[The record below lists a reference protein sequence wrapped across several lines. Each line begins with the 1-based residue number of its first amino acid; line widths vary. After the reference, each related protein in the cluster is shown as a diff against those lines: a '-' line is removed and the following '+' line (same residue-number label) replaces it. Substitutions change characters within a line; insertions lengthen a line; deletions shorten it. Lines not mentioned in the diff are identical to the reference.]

1 MPMNKPLLSVA
12 LALACAHPAL
22 ADEWMVEAHY
32 PDQAALTRAASRFQ
46 HVIVDAGR
54 QTLRV
59 DTDEA
64 GIAALEDA
72 GLTVTIDQADT
83 ARLRAFQA
91 RMRDAI
97 ASGLPQLTA
106 SGYPSIPGYA
116 CYRTVEGAY
125 QTMDD
130 LVAAQPTLATIDE
143 IGPSWQKSQNSGGYE
158 MRALRITNL
167 ATLASEPARP
177 VFVAFGS
184 IHAREYTPAE
194 LLTRMAEWLVQG
206 YGTDPQATWLVDHV
220 DFRLILEANPDGRK
234 QAESGILWRKNT
246 NTVDGYCPGTPDG
259 WSQPGIDLNRN
270 FPFHWNTTGG
280 EGSSGDRCDQTYRG
294 PSAGSEPET
303 QNLVRYG
310 VGTAG
315 AGGYSGGA
323 LPDRRHGDLVG
334 AAPDDY
340 AGIFFDIH
348 SYSQLVLWSW
358 GDTYTAAP
366 NDAALRALGR
376 RIAWFNGYDPKASVE
391 LYPTD
396 GTTVDTFYGALGTPA
411 YTIELGVDFFESC
424 STFENPTSGT
434 YVKNFAALKYAARAA
449 AAPYK
454 LPTGPDVYN
463 LAASAPVQGAGGP
476 YVTLTATIDETRYST
491 RRGTQA
497 TYPIQAAY
505 AYVDTLPWQ
514 AGAVPIAL
522 SAVDGAFDAK
532 TEAVRGDVP
541 LAGLAPGRHLVYVQG
556 VNTLNGG
563 TRGTPD
569 AIFVDVGGSATT
581 VTVTPRVAGD
591 GTIDP
596 STPQTVPVG
605 TTLQFTATPAT
616 GHHTTSVDGCPGTF
630 VAPVFTTTPLQGDCT
645 LVATFNIDQYTIG
658 GTIGGLAANGL
669 ALALNG
675 GANLVIAAGATSFT
689 FPGTLAYGTTYD
701 VTVATQPT
709 GQTCSV
715 GNGHGTAAGNVGNVA
730 VTCVTNRATV
740 TPTVVGDGTINPSTP
755 QDVAIGATLDFTVTP
770 GTGQHVR
777 GVAGCPG
784 TFAAPVFHAG
794 PIQSACTLT
803 ATFDPDLHTVSGSVA
818 GLASAGLALKLN
830 GGADL
835 PIAANATD
843 FRFPDP
849 LAYGS
854 GYAVTISAQPATQQ
868 CTLLHGTG
876 TVSGD
881 VTDVA
886 VSCAPDGDV
895 IFEDGFEA
903 N

>member
-1 MPMNKPLLSVA
+1 MNKPLLSLA

-46 HVIVDAGR
+46 HVIVDPER
-54 QTLRV
+54 RTLRV
-59 DTDEA
+59 DTDDA

-83 ARLRAFQA
+83 AKLRAFQA

-97 ASGLPQLTA
+97 ASGVPQLTGD
-106 SGYPSIPGYA
+106 GYPSIPGYA

-130 LVAAQPTLATIDE
+130 LVAAYPTLAAIDE
-143 IGPSWQKSQNSGGYE
+143 IGPTWEKTQDPSHGYA
-158 MRALRITNL
+158 MRALRITNFD
-167 ATLASEPARP
+167 TLASDSQRP

-194 LLTRMAEWLVQG
+194 LLTRMAEWLLQD
-206 YGTDPQATWLVDHV
+206 YGSDPQATWLVDHV
-220 DFRLILEANPDGRK
+220 DFRLILQANPDGRK
-234 QAESGILWRKNT
+234 KAETGISWRKNT
-246 NTVDGYCPGTPDG
+246 NTVDGACPGTPDG

-270 FPFHWNTTGG
+270 FPFHWHTTG
-280 EGSSGDRCDQTYRG
+280 ESGSSSDRCDQTYRG

-303 QNLVRYG
+303 QNLVRY
-310 VGTAG
+310 VAGTPS
-315 AGGYSGGA
+315 GGSYVDGA

-334 AAPDDY
+334 AAPEDY
-340 AGIFFDIH
+340 AGLFFDIH

-358 GDTYTAAP
+358 GDTTTLSP
-366 NDAALRALGR
+366 NDAALRSLGR
-376 RIAWFNGYDPKASVE
+376 RIAWFNGYTPEAAWE
-391 LYPTD
+391 LYFTD
-396 GTTVDTFYGALGTPA
+396 GTTDDTFYGLIGAPS

-424 STFENPTSGT
+424 TTFQNTTFP
-434 YVKNFAALKYAARAA
+434 KNFAALKYAARGA
-449 AAPYK
+449 AAPYR
-454 LPTGPDVYN
+454 LPKGPDAYN
-463 LAASAPVQGAGGP
+463 LAVSAPAQGAGGP

-491 RRGTQA
+491 RRGTQT

-514 AGAVPIAL
+514 AGATPIAL

-532 TEAVRGDVP
+532 TEAVRGDIS
-541 LAGLAPGRHLVYVQG
+541 LAGLAPGKHLVYVQG
-556 VNTLNGG
+556 VNTLDGG
-563 TRGTPD
+563 TPGTPD
-569 AIFVDVGGSATT
+569 AIFVDVGGSTTT

-591 GTIDP
+591 GSINP
-596 STPQTVPVG
+596 STPQTVPAG

-630 VAPVFTTTPLQGDCT
+630 VAPVFTTAPLQADCT
-645 LVATFNIDQYTIG
+645 LTATFNIDQYTIG
-658 GTIGGLAANGL
+658 GTISGLAANGL
-669 ALALNG
+669 ALKLNG
-675 GANLVIAAGATSFT
+675 GANLVVAAGATSFT

-701 VTVATQPT
+701 VTVAMQPT
-709 GQTCSV
+709 NQTCTV
-715 GNGHGTAAGNVGNVA
+715 GNGHGTATGNVGNVV
-730 VTCVTNRATV
+730 VTCATNRVTV
-740 TPTVVGDGTINPSTP
+740 TPTVVGDGTITPSTP
-755 QDVAIGATLDFTVTP
+755 QDVAIGTTLDFTVTP

-777 GVAGCPG
+777 SVAGCPG
-784 TFAAPVFHAG
+784 SFAAPIFHAG

-803 ATFDPDLHTVSGSVA
+803 ATFDPDLHTVSGSVG
-818 GLASAGLALKLN
+818 GLTTAGLALRLN
-830 GGADL
+830 GGSDL
-835 PIAANATD
+835 PIPADATD

-854 GYAVTISAQPATQQ
+854 DYAVTISAQPATQQ

-886 VSCAPDGDV
+886 VSCAPGGDG